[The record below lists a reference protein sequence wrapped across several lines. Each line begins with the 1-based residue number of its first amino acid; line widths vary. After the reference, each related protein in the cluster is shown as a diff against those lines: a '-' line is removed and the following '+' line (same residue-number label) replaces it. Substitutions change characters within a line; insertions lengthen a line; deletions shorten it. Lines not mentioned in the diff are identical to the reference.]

1 MQAAVNLTPRET
13 EVLETMLTGV
23 VTNKALAHHLNISS
37 STIVCHIHEASRKF
51 GKTNRLE
58 TLLAYMKHKEGK
70 TMERTFE
77 TASAPIM
84 FICDTYQ
91 LPHRP
96 VYSLADRFLRLYRMT
111 DGAVMEDSR
120 STGYT
125 MGEAVN
131 EITISLNANGITT
144 PPGEIIHMIEKAVM
158 RRFKS

>member
-23 VTNKALAHHLNISS
+23 VTNKALAHHLKISS

-91 LPHRP
+91 LPHAP
-96 VYSLADRFLRLYRMT
+96 VYWIADNFLCSLLKNHGIADRLPSKTYT
-111 DGAVMEDSR
+111 IPAAIDEISAVLNSR
-120 STGYT
+120 ENAPRIDEVIRQIES
-125 MGEAVN
+125 AV
-131 EITISLNANGITT
+131 L
-144 PPGEIIHMIEKAVM
+144 